1 MFSKKDMLRCFRW
14 HGAVIKPCDEH
25 CPVREFR
32 QRGFEGRDVLIGK
45 QQFVGG
51 VHAEVFRGD
60 GGPVVRQQAA
70 KDRNMRIVEDHLD
83 ARGDHMFACGQG
95 FEAQFDHALICPD
108 EAPRSELDAAEIAGH
123 DRGKLTDPAVQQH
136 GEHGAARRAVRF
148 AVVVAGLAGRAGGV
162 SPAIVGRVGEFLFDP
177 LDEGFGRLRGRRMG
191 KADDEPAAA
200 DDFFAAVQVFWG
212 QIRDEI
218 GDRHGNKV

>member
-1 MFSKKDMLRCFRW
+1 MKKYDLHKIMKAAHEIYRKYFKLYQLA
-14 HGAVIKPCDEH
+14 HGVQT
-25 CPVREFR
+25 F
-32 QRGFEGRDVLIGK
+32 
-45 QQFVGG
+45 
-51 VHAEVFRGD
+51 GD
-60 GGPVVRQQAA
+60 CL
-70 KDRNMRIVEDHLD
+70 KL
-83 ARGDHMFACGQG
+83 AC
-95 FEAQFDHALICPD
+95 
-108 EAPRSELDAAEIAGH
+108 
-123 DRGKLTDPAVQQH
+123 AVQQH

-148 AVVVAGLAGRAGGV
+148 AVVTVADLAGLAGRSGGV

-200 DDFFAAVQVFWG
+200 EDFFAAVQVFWG

>member
-1 MFSKKDMLRCFRW
+1 MMLRRLYESPFVRF
-14 HGAVIKPCDEH
+14 AV
-25 CPVREFR
+25 
-32 QRGFEGRDVLIGK
+32 
-45 QQFVGG
+45 VGG
-51 VHAEVFRGD
+51 VATAVNYAVYVVLVRCFDNLWPALAYFCAFCVSIVCNFLLSSYFTFR
-60 GGPVVRQQAA
+60 VR
-70 KDRNMRIVEDHLD
+70 
-83 ARGDHMFACGQG
+83 
-95 FEAQFDHALICPD
+95 P
-108 EAPRSELDAAEIAGH
+108 S
-123 DRGKLTDPAVQQH
+123 
-136 GEHGAARRAVRF
+136 ARRAVRF
-148 AVVVAGLAGRAGGV
+148 AVVTVADLAGLAGRSGGV